1 MIFRS
6 DMSLG
11 QDILQAVKLGG
22 SEKWRPA
29 CELEQ
34 KRKSPPRPKE
44 LETALNA
51 MYEALGNDR
60 LSCSQWAERMNWKVD
75 LVRHRAG
82 ILVKQKKVKRTTGLM
97 PFRFFK
103 C

>member
-1 MIFRS
+1 MT
-6 DMSLG
+6 LG
-11 QDILQAVKLGG
+11 TDILHAVKLGG
-22 SEKWRPA
+22 SERWRPA

-60 LSCSQWAERMNWKVD
+60 LTTKQWSERLGWKPE
-75 LVRHRAG
+75 LIRHRAD
-82 ILVKQKKVKRTTGLM
+82 ILIKQKKIKRTAGMM
-97 PFRFFK
+97 PFMFFK
-103 C
+103 T

>member
-1 MIFRS
+1 MIT
-6 DMSLG
+6 
-11 QDILQAVKLGG
+11 A
-22 SEKWRPA
+22 SELISATKASKYKDWIKP

-60 LSCSQWAERMNWKVD
+60 LSSKQWAERMGWKVD

-82 ILVKQKKVKRTTGLM
+82 ILVRQKKVKRTTGLM
-97 PFRFFK
+97 PFRYFK
-103 C
+103 V